1 MSVLYSRSKQKLQR
15 DRRRKKNRPPQSAK
29 EKADLDYDDYGSSA
43 VSATSAT
50 GTTAPSDVGSADL
63 VSRYVCG

>member
-1 MSVLYSRSKQKLQR
+1 M
-15 DRRRKKNRPPQSAK
+15 
-29 EKADLDYDDYGSSA
+29 DYDDYGSSA

-63 VSRYVCG
+63 VSRYVCGLSRSAIS

>member
-1 MSVLYSRSKQKLQR
+1 M
-15 DRRRKKNRPPQSAK
+15 
-29 EKADLDYDDYGSSA
+29 DYDDYGSSA

-63 VSRYVCG
+63 VSRYGSFIRNIFGSNHVDLLSPSSY